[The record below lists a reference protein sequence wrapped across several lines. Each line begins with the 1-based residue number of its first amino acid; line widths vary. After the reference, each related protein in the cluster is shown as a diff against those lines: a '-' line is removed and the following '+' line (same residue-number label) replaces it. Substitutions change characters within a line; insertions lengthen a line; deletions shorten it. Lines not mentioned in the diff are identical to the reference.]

1 VNPQSVRSLAYTCT
15 IVAKMLI
22 PRHIRPRVVE
32 ALAESRAV
40 ALLGA
45 RQVGKSTLVL
55 EIAHAEHRARYIS
68 LDDAGVAQAA
78 RSDPVELIASL
89 SGPAVIDEIQRAP
102 ELLMAIKQRLD
113 ADDSRGQF
121 LLTGSANLL
130 TLPTIADALPGRVEY
145 LRLWPLSQRELRG
158 SAEPFIDPLFEGRFP
173 AVAEAPVG
181 RDAIASMLVTGGY
194 PEAQRQSPRGLDRFF
209 ASYVDS
215 LLGRDIADVAAIRE
229 PRNVDRV
236 LRMIGARSGS
246 IVSVNGMAGELGIDR
261 ATVAKHIE
269 VLENL
274 FLVWRL
280 GAWQRNLGSRL
291 VKSPK
296 AYVVDSGLLAH
307 LIGADAHRVREDGG
321 VAGAMLESFVAMELV
336 RQGELAERP
345 LTLHH
350 YRDQRQ
356 HEVDVVLERYS
367 GEIVGV
373 EVKAGA
379 TPRNTDFEG
388 LRFLRDKLGSRFKA
402 GALIYTGSQTL
413 PFGDRLAAVPV
424 SGLWRSG

>member
-1 VNPQSVRSLAYTCT
+1 
-15 IVAKMLI
+15 M
-22 PRHIRPRVVE
+22 VE

-45 RQVGKSTLVL
+45 RQVGKSTLAL
-55 EIAHAEHRARYIS
+55 EIARSEHRAQYMS
-68 LDDAGVAQAA
+68 LDDAGVVRAA
-78 RSDPVELIASL
+78 RSDPVELIAGL

-145 LRLWPLSQRELRG
+145 LRLWPLSQGELRG
-158 SAEPFIDPLFEGRFP
+158 SAKSFIDPLFEGRFP
-173 AVAEAPVG
+173 RVAEAPVG
-181 RDAIASMLVTGGY
+181 RREIAPMLVRGGY
-194 PEAQRQSPRGLDRFF
+194 PEAQRQSSRGLGRFF

-215 LLGRDIADVAAIRE
+215 LLARDIADVAAIRE
-229 PRNVDRV
+229 PRHVDRV
-236 LRMIGARSGS
+236 LRLIGARSGS
-246 IVSVNGMAGELGIDR
+246 LVNVNGMAAELGIDR

-269 VLENL
+269 VLESL
-274 FLVWRL
+274 FLIRRL
-280 GAWQRNLGSRL
+280 GAWQSNLGSRL

-296 AYVVDSGLLAH
+296 AYVVDSGLLTH
-307 LIGADAHRVREDGG
+307 LIGADEHRIVEDGG

-336 RQGELAERP
+336 RQAELAQRP

-356 HEVDVVLERYS
+356 HEVDVVLERHS
-367 GEIVGV
+367 GEIAGI

-379 TPRNTDFEG
+379 TPRGADFAG
-388 LRFLRDKLGSRFKA
+388 LRYLRDRLGARFKA

-424 SGLWRSG
+424 SGLWRSD